1 MQVQPLL
8 DRVLVKR
15 DEKDKKTSGGII
27 IPDTVENP
35 PLQGTVIAVGSGAI
49 LPSGKVREL
58 KLSAGDRVMFSR
70 YAGTSIEVDGDEFL
84 MMGEKDIAAAIVGK
98 GKKKKL
104 VPLLDKVLVKRDP
117 TQDKTTGGLFIP
129 EQAQEPPL
137 RGTVVAVGSG
147 ALLQDGDTR
156 ALDVSKDDRVLFNQ
170 YAGVEI
176 EFEGEN
182 LMLLSEGEI
191 QARINKE

>member
-15 DEKDKKTSGGII
+15 DEEEKKTSGGII
-27 IPDTVENP
+27 IPDTVDNP
-35 PLQGTVIAVGSGAI
+35 PLLGTVTAVGSGAI
-49 LPSGKVREL
+49 LPSGKIRKLEL
-58 KLSAGDRVMFSR
+58 SEGDRVMFSR
-70 YAGTSIEVDGDEFL
+70 YAGTSIEIDGDIHLMLAEKDLAAAVVDG
-84 MMGEKDIAAAIVGK
+84 KVI
-98 GKKKKL
+98 
-104 VPLLDKVLVKRDP
+104 PLLDKVLVRRDP
-117 TQDKTTGGLFIP
+117 TEEKTAGGLFIP

-137 RGTVVAVGSG
+137 RGTVLRVGSG
-147 ALLQDGDTR
+147 ALLQNGEKR
-156 ALDVSKDDRVLFNQ
+156 NLDVSEGDRIMFNQ

-176 EFEGEN
+176 EFEDEK